1 MAVACLAREVC
12 LRTRRRVVAFR
23 WHVGPTPCV
32 SRIELARHA
41 ARDRLL
47 VFLGLGLAP
56 GFAAKARRH

>member
-23 WHVGPTPCV
+23 WHVGLTPCV

-47 VFLGLGLAP
+47 VFLRLGLAP